1 MQLSQLVVI
10 KETYYYPHFMM
21 IKPRFSL
28 SDLPNA
34 NQSQTQNSYPVLT
47 CPFVFLL

>member
-34 NQSQTQNSYPVLT
+34 NQLSGRLRTHIQ
-47 CPFVFLL
+47 F